1 MKIVS
6 SDDKI
11 TVYTYKKEDTRNINN
26 YIKSLIKKLKTKY
39 KLNIL
44 GFYQINIYKN
54 NKIGMVIDI
63 IKDDED
69 YFYDLLDL
77 KIKFYEDSR
86 MFLKFHDYFFNNKKD
101 IFILDNDYYIEVNDL
116 SEKDIFYM
124 IEFCSIIYGK
134 EAEEIEKIVS
144 CSIK

>member
-1 MKIVS
+1 MKVVS

-11 TVYTYKKEDTRNINN
+11 TVYTYIMEDTESIND
-26 YIKSLIKKLKTKY
+26 YVKSLILKLKTKY
-39 KLNIL
+39 KVNML

-54 NKIGMVIDI
+54 NKVGMIIDI

-77 KIKFYEDSR
+77 KIKVYDNSP
-86 MFLKFHDYFFNNKKD
+86 MLLKFNDYFFNNKKD
-101 IFILDNDYYIEVNDL
+101 VIVFDNNYYIKINDFN
-116 SEKDIFYM
+116 EKDFLSVV
-124 IEFCSIIYGK
+124 EFGSIVYGDELK
-134 EAEEIEKIVS
+134 KVEQSIS